1 MSSADIDVLQFGA
14 PINAHAFNLKR
25 TQLALSLNKNNVDI
39 YERRGTVFELKD
51 SLIGKHDKLV
61 TSLDWAPRTNKIVT
75 CSQDR
80 NAYVWNLSQD
90 GSWKPTLVL
99 LRINRAATCVRWSPN
114 EDKFAVASGAK
125 VISVCYFE
133 EQNDWWVSKHIK
145 KPIRSTVLSVDWHPG
160 NVLLASGSVDMKAWV
175 FSTYIKDID
184 QRPEP
189 TVWGSRLPF
198 NTVCGEFS
206 SVTGGWVYE
215 AKFSPSGNVLAFT
228 AHSSSITIVY
238 PSGNE
243 SPPVIFTINI
253 SQLPYVTLVWINEFE
268 IVFAGY
274 SCQLAC
280 FRGNI
285 NGWKFIGEID
295 GSQSKSQVD
304 DSENYTF
311 NTLKNSFRD
320 MDLKG
325 NSENM
330 SLSTVHQNT
339 ITELR
344 IYQKNETSITL
355 SSSGID
361 GKLVIWRL

>member
-1 MSSADIDVLQFGA
+1 MINTGTNVLQFGA
-14 PINAHAFNLKR
+14 PISAHAFNEQRNLNR
-25 TQLALSLNKNNVDI
+25 VEVVLSSSNCVEI
-39 YERRGTVFELKD
+39 YESKNTGFEFKD
-51 SLIGKHDKLV
+51 SLIGHDKLV

-145 KPIRSTVLSVDWHPG
+145 KPIRSTVLSVDWHPA

-175 FSTYIKDID
+175 FSAYIKDID
-184 QRPEP
+184 QKPEP

-198 NTVCGEFS
+198 NAVCGEFLS
-206 SVTGGWVYE
+206 ATGGWI
-215 AKFSPSGNVLAFT
+215 FSVWKP
-228 AHSSSITIVY
+228 HSSSITVVY
-238 PSGNE
+238 PSGDEN
-243 SPPVIFTINI
+243 PPIIFTVNL

-268 IVFAGY
+268 IIFAGY

-280 FRGNI
+280 FRGDI
-285 NGWKFIGEID
+285 NGWKFVREIHSSRPKIQ
-295 GSQSKSQVD
+295 GD
-304 DSENYTF
+304 DSENYKF

-325 NSENM
+325 NSEDM
-330 SLSTVHQNT
+330 SLSTIHQNT
-339 ITELR
+339 ITQLS
-344 IYQKNETSITL
+344 IYQKNETSTILT
-355 SSSGID
+355 SSGID

>member
-1 MSSADIDVLQFGA
+1 MVNIGINVSQFGA
-14 PINAHAFNLKR
+14 PINAHAFDKSRN
-25 TQLALSLNKNNVDI
+25 QVALSLNKNDVEI
-39 YERRGTVFELKD
+39 YERKGSGYELKNT
-51 SLIGKHDKLV
+51 LIGHDKLV

-80 NAYVWNLSQD
+80 NAYVWNFLPD

-145 KPIRSTVLSVDWHPG
+145 KHFRSTVFSVDWHPA
-160 NVLLASGSVDMKAWV
+160 NILLAAGSADMKAWV

-184 QRPEP
+184 QKPEP
-189 TVWGSRLPF
+189 TLWGSRLPF

-206 SVTGGWVYE
+206 SITGGWVYDV
-215 AKFSPSGNVLAFT
+215 KFSPSGNALAFT
-228 AHSSSITIVY
+228 THSSSVTIVY

-243 SPPVIFTINI
+243 NSPIIFTVNI

-268 IVFAGY
+268 IIFAGY
-274 SCQLAC
+274 NCQLAS
-280 FRGNI
+280 FRGDI
-285 NGWKFIGEID
+285 NGWEFVKEID
-295 GSQSKSQVD
+295 DFQLKSRVD

-311 NTLKNSFRD
+311 NILKNSFRD

-325 NSENM
+325 SSEDIF
-330 SLSTVHQNT
+330 LSTTHQNT
-339 ITELR
+339 ITQLR
-344 IYQKNETSITL
+344 LYEKNSTSTLL

-361 GKLVIWRL
+361 GKLVIWKF